1 MPGTVLLTGA
11 TGTLGS
17 QLLRRLLDAG
27 ERVVCVVRGRDQAEA
42 ERRIRRIVAPS
53 SRPQIW
59 CGDIKQRHCGLSPS
73 DRERLRGRIDMVVH
87 CAASIDFHDAEA
99 ATATNVEGVRHML
112 ELADELQIRNFCH
125 VSTAYVAGSAERLSE
140 DELAVGQALRNAY
153 EKSKFAGEMLV
164 HEWSAKGDGRFIILR
179 PSIIIGCEDG
189 SFPTFDGYYTY
200 AKPLA
205 LVAARMR
212 RRAKDKLPEGIAV
225 AADGTV
231 TLPIALQFAE
241 TATLNLVPIDWA
253 SDVAAELI
261 RRPFENR
268 TYHLVHPNPPQ
279 VKWVFEASFPAL
291 GIDGV
296 RFVRSEEERA
306 AISKT
311 LPPVLAR
318 LQKDIERVVISYLPY
333 TSGEAVFGT
342 DRVAAALGDR
352 YRRPPEITDRFL
364 ERLIRHAESVNWGER
379 VLPAQSQET
388 VQMPE
393 RAVAAG

>member
-17 QLLRRLLDAG
+17 QLLRRLLDSG
-27 ERVVCVVRGRDQAEA
+27 ERVVCIVRGNDQAEA
-42 ERRIRRIVAPS
+42 ERRVRGIVAPN
-53 SRPQIW
+53 SRLQIL
-59 CGDIKQRHCGLSPS
+59 CGDIKEHRCDLSAS
-73 DRERLRGRIDMVVH
+73 DRERLRGRIDKVVH

-99 ATATNVEGVRHML
+99 AMTTNVEGVRHML

-140 DELAVGQALRNAY
+140 DELAVGQTLRNAY

-164 HEWSAKGDGRFIILR
+164 REWSAKGGGRFIILR

-200 AKPLA
+200 VKPLA
-205 LVAARMR
+205 LVAGRMR
-212 RRAKDKLPEGIAV
+212 RREKDKLPEGITV

-231 TLPIALQFAE
+231 TLPIALQFSE

-261 RRPFENR
+261 RLPFENH
-268 TYHLVHPNPPQ
+268 TYHLVHPNPPR
-279 VKWVFEASFPAL
+279 VKRVFEASFRAL

-306 AISKT
+306 AISNA

-342 DRVAAALGDR
+342 DRVVAVLRDR
-352 YRRPPEITDRFL
+352 YRLPPEITERFL
-364 ERLIRHAESVNWGER
+364 ERLIRYAESVHWDER
-379 VLPAQSQET
+379 ERPAKSHEAM
-388 VQMPE
+388 QMPE